1 MSAVPNAVIAPSRGA
16 RILARLAESPG
27 ATAGGAILL
36 VICALALF
44 ASWLAPYDWNQ
55 IGTAPS
61 LSAPSWQHWFGTDL
75 FGRDLFSRVMA
86 GGRYSI
92 AIGFLTLALSLTAGS
107 ALGMVL
113 GYSGGRIDAWGSRL
127 IDVMLGIP
135 ALVIAVMVVSILGV
149 GLFNVALAV
158 AVAQL
163 PHYARIVRGTTLT
176 IRGKL
181 FIEAAVAIGA
191 RPSGIT
197 LSHLLPNIAP
207 TLIVVATL
215 NLGEAIL
222 ATSTLSFLGLGAQ
235 PPTPEWGA
243 MLSDGQDYMRY
254 APWMMLFPGL
264 AIFLTVISVNLL
276 GNRLNQRLGAR
287 PRPR

>member
-1 MSAVPNAVIAPSRGA
+1 MSAIPVIVEEPSRA
-16 RILARLAESPG
+16 SRSLAWIAEAPG
-27 ATAGGAILL
+27 AAVGGAVLL
-36 VICALALF
+36 VICVLAAF

-55 IGTAPS
+55 IGVAPS
-61 LSAPSWQHWFGTDL
+61 LSPPSWHNWFGTDL
-75 FGRDLFSRVMA
+75 FGRDLFSRTIA

-92 AIGFLTLALSLTAGS
+92 AIGFLTLVLSLIAGS
-107 ALGMVL
+107 TLGMVL

-135 ALVIAVMVVSILGV
+135 SLVIAVMVVSILGV
-149 GLFNVALAV
+149 GLLNVALAV

-163 PHYARIVRGTTLT
+163 PHYARVLRGATLV

-191 RPSGIT
+191 RPSAIT
-197 LSHLLPNIAP
+197 ISHLLPNIAP

-276 GNRLNQRLGAR
+276 GNRLNQALGLGVR
-287 PRPR
+287 RR